1 MSSQSDGPLVGAF
14 GIEGEQGEIII
25 PSDREDIK
33 AVVKRERVCEV
44 KDSYT
49 RTSLCIT
56 SGKLKIKVPL
66 EDQSAV
72 ELGELLTKAG
82 KSD

>member
-1 MSSQSDGPLVGAF
+1 MSSHSDREFSRAF

-25 PSDREDIK
+25 PSDSEHIQ

-44 KDSYT
+44 EDSYT

-56 SGKLKIKVPL
+56 SGKLKIEVPL